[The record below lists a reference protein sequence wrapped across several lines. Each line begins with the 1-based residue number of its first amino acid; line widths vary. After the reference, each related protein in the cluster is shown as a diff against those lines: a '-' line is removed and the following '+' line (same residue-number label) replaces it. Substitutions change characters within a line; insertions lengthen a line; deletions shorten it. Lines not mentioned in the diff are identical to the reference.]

1 MFCKQ
6 KMMDLINYIG
16 LGIGLFFASLIVY
29 SEQAEFNDFPAPIS
43 VGVSFALVLGVII
56 YYTFFRRWTGD
67 RVITPLLFI
76 LFFQATAI
84 RSAEYS
90 AFTQAFTLTIL
101 FLAWSAY
108 QQRSTLLASRPL
120 LIIYA
125 LIALLSGAVVFES
138 F

>member
-1 MFCKQ
+1 MI
-6 KMMDLINYIG
+6 MELNNYIHYAG
-16 LGIGLFFASLIVY
+16 VGIGLLMAALIVY

-43 VGVSFALVLGVII
+43 VGISFALISGLVV
-56 YYTFFRRWTGD
+56 YYTFFKRLLSD
-67 RVITPLLFI
+67 MIITPLLFI

-108 QQRSTLLASRPL
+108 QQRSEISVSRPL
-120 LIIYA
+120 MIIYG
-125 LIALLSGAVVFES
+125 LITLLSGVVVFES